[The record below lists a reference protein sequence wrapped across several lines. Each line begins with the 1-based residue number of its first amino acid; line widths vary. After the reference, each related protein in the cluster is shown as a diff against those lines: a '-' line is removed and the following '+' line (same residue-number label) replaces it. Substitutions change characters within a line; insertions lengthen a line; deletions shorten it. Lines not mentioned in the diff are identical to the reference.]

1 METVTLKY
9 FARFFNA
16 LHVEFECRKGL
27 SMKKSS
33 VVTLREGLDSG
44 DLSAEF
50 LTAHSIEKINKMD
63 GHINAIN
70 VEMQDFAIN
79 TARSA
84 DRLLRSNGSKSDKYP
99 FLGIPIVIKDN
110 MACKGQ
116 FCQNGSKITKN
127 YISPFSATVIDRLLQ
142 AGAVPVARA
151 AMDEFAMGSSGE
163 FHAFGPTRNPWDTT
177 KVPGGSSS
185 GSAAAVAA
193 GYVPFALGSDTG
205 GSVRLPGAFCGI
217 SAFRPTY
224 GVLSRYGITAMA
236 SSLDQVGPMSRH
248 VEDIALGISVMA
260 GVDPNDSTSVELQGI
275 SDLARLKPI
284 DLKDLKIGYF
294 AGDGLKAIQ
303 PAIKRCISAALEV
316 FESNGAEIVN
326 IDLPCASYALETYC
340 LLNTAEVSSNLSR
353 FDGIRYGNRVASDDL
368 ADMIARTRNTNLG
381 IEAKRRI
388 LLGTFCLSK
397 GHFDA
402 YYLKALR
409 ARNSIALSVMEIFKS
424 MDFMLT
430 PVSPITAF
438 TLGEK
443 VTDPLE
449 MYTMDI
455 LTVLPALADIP
466 ALAVPAG
473 LANGM
478 PVGIQLIGPRLSDCN
493 LLRLGFTFQ
502 QLTDHHTLLPP
513 ENHAVSHTSRTSTT

>member
-1 METVTLKY
+1 MRK
-9 FARFFNA
+9 FA
-16 LHVEFECRKGL
+16 L
-27 SMKKSS
+27 
-33 VVTLREGLDSG
+33 
-44 DLSAEF
+44 
-50 LTAHSIEKINKMD
+50 
-63 GHINAIN
+63 
-70 VEMQDFAIN
+70 N

-84 DRLLRSNGSKSDKYP
+84 DKRLRSNRAASDKSP
-99 FLGIPIVIKDN
+99 FLGIPVVIKDN

-116 FCQNGSKITKN
+116 FFRNGSKITKN
-127 YISPFSATVIDRLLQ
+127 YISPFSATVIDRLLN

-163 FHAFGPTRNPWDTT
+163 FHAFGPTRNPWDTA
-177 KVPGGSSS
+177 KVAGGSSS

-205 GSVRLPGAFCGI
+205 GSVRLPGAFCGV

-224 GVLSRYGITAMA
+224 GVLSRYGVTAMA
-236 SSLDQVGPMSRH
+236 SSLDQVGPMARH

-260 GVDPNDSTSVELQGI
+260 GIDPNDSTSVDLQGA
-275 SDLARLKPI
+275 SDLARLTPL
-284 DLKDLKIGYF
+284 DLKGIKIGYF
-294 AGDGLKAIQ
+294 AGDELKAIQ
-303 PAIKRCISAALEV
+303 PAIKTRISAALETLG
-316 FESNGAEIVN
+316 SNGAEIIN

-353 FDGIRYGNRVASDDL
+353 FDGIRYGDRVSTDTL
-368 ADMIARTRNTNLG
+368 SDMIARTRNTNLG
-381 IEAKRRI
+381 LEAKRRI

-409 ARNSIALSVMEIFKS
+409 ARNAIALSVMETFRTV
-424 MDFMLT
+424 DFILT

-449 MYTMDI
+449 MYMMDI
-455 LTVLPALADIP
+455 LTVIPALADIP
-466 ALAVPAG
+466 ALALPAG
-473 LANGM
+473 LANGL
-478 PVGIQLIGPRLSDCN
+478 PVGIQLIGPRLSDCS

-502 QLTDHHTLLPP
+502 QLTGHHTLLPA
-513 ENHAVSHTSRTSTT
+513 EI

>member
-1 METVTLKY
+1 
-9 FARFFNA
+9 
-16 LHVEFECRKGL
+16 
-27 SMKKSS
+27 MKKSPVAS
-33 VVTLREGLDSG
+33 LREGLDSG

-50 LTAHSIEKINKMD
+50 LAVHSIEKINKMD
-63 GHINAIN
+63 GRINAIS
-70 VEMQDFAIN
+70 VEMRELAIK
-79 TARSA
+79 TARAA
-84 DRLLRSNGSKSDKYP
+84 DGRLRSNSDKSP
-99 FLGIPIVIKDN
+99 FLGIPVVIKDN
-110 MACKGQ
+110 MACSGQ
-116 FCQNGSKITKN
+116 YFQNGSKITKKF
-127 YISPFSATVIDRLLQ
+127 ISPFTATVINRLLS

-177 KVPGGSSS
+177 KVAGGSSS

-236 SSLDQVGPMSRH
+236 SSLDQVGPMARH

-260 GVDPNDSTSVELQGI
+260 GIDPNDSTSLELQGA
-275 SDLARLKPI
+275 SDLVQLVPL
-284 DLKDLKIGYF
+284 DLKGLKIGYF
-294 AGDGLKAIQ
+294 AGDNLKAIQ
-303 PAIKRCISAALEV
+303 PAVKACVSNALETL
-316 FESNGAEIVN
+316 EANGAEIVD

-353 FDGIRYGNRVASDDL
+353 FDGIRYGNRVPTDNL
-368 ADMIARTRNTNLG
+368 ADMIAKTRNTNLG
-381 IEAKRRI
+381 LEAKRRI

-409 ARNSIALSVMEIFKS
+409 ARNAITLSVMEIFNS
-424 MDFMLT
+424 LDFILT

-473 LANGM
+473 LANGL
-478 PVGIQLIGPRLSDCN
+478 PVGIQFIGPRLSDCS
-493 LLRLGFTFQ
+493 LLRLGYTFQ
-502 QLTDHHTLLPP
+502 QLTTIPI
-513 ENHAVSHTSRTSTT
+513 STTIESL